1 MPSQDDGGED
11 MHRGNQNQHD
21 LESAITSVASMTK
34 NVSAIALNTKI
45 ESAKPLYS
53 VGVLTRLESGWR
65 HGSIN

>member
-1 MPSQDDGGED
+1 MAKIGIGATTTSTTSP
-11 MHRGNQNQHD
+11 
-21 LESAITSVASMTK
+21 SAITSVASMTK